1 MITIDWLNDYSQQ
14 FLEAGYL
21 SKGETV
27 ENRIKVIGDNAERI
41 LKRDS
46 NNPDFFNGYSQRLQ
60 SHIAKGWISLSSP
73 IWSNFGTNKGLPISC
88 FGSYIDDSVESIL
101 NTVAEVGTMSKY
113 GGGTAGYFGEL
124 RSRGSLITGNG
135 TSNGTK
141 PFLEL
146 FQSAS
151 NVINQGQTRRGYFA
165 GYIDI
170 QHGDIDEWL
179 NIRAEGDPIQHIT
192 WGVNVPTW
200 WMQQMRDG
208 DELKRDTWAKVIKK
222 RFETGLPY
230 IIYID
235 NANNGESVPEVYK
248 GKGLIKGSQMC
259 VVASER
265 AVTSKGLLT
274 VKELYESGENLTL
287 FDNEKVVNASPMKL
301 IEKNADVYKVT
312 LENGMSHTITGYHKV
327 KVLDEKTSNSVMK
340 QCLDLEIGNR
350 VFVQNTKGLFGQMCM
365 EDEAYLLGLYQSD
378 GTQYEDIIM
387 LDVWENDFDLLEDIQ
402 NKFNKI
408 HIKYGCNTY
417 NIKNSEGD
425 IIGSRVNN
433 PAKFRECI
441 VNQSEVKK
449 KRLASKT
456 LQKALSFSKGN
467 VPDWIWKGTEATQW
481 AYVKGLLQAD
491 GTVFLDSKCGGIQ
504 LSYADINKEFLE
516 QLQLLFANLG
526 LNSKIKI
533 IRKGGESL
541 LPDGKGDYKMYPTKD
556 CWRLY
561 VSNKPDC
568 LTIEKYTGFLSRKG
582 VNLENRFYKDNTKK
596 AFKIVSIDYIGKE
609 DVYCT
614 TVNSNEHL
622 WICNGFVTSNCTEI
636 FLPIDKENS
645 FVCDLASANDFFFE
659 EYNKTT
665 CIEDITYLLDAAMT
679 EFIEKAS
686 KIKFLE
692 RAVNFAIEHRALGIG
707 RLGYHSML
715 QSKMIPFESLE
726 ARNVNVAIQK
736 HIQEKSLHA
745 SKLMAEMFG
754 ECKFTTGLGRRNTT
768 LQAIAPTTSSA
779 FILGQ
784 VSQSI
789 EPWMSNLMIKDLAK
803 GKYVIRNKY
812 LEQVLESK
820 DKNDSSVWD
829 SILKQQGSVLHL
841 DCLSDEE
848 KSVFKTAREISQDE
862 IILQAAQRQKFIDQG
877 QSLNLFITADTTA
890 KEVNQLLIKAHDLGI
905 KSLYY
910 QHNISAASEFS
921 KNFVNCTSCE

>member
-170 QHGDIDEWL
+170 QHGDINEWL
-179 NIRAEGDPIQHIT
+179 NIRAEGDPIQQIT
-192 WGVNVPTW
+192 WGVNVPKW

-248 GKGLIKGSQMC
+248 GKGLIK
-259 VVASER
+259 AS
-265 AVTSKGLLT
+265 
-274 VKELYESGENLTL
+274 NL
-287 FDNEKVVNASPMKL
+287 
-301 IEKNADVYKVT
+301 
-312 LENGMSHTITGYHKV
+312 
-327 KVLDEKTSNSVMK
+327 
-340 QCLDLEIGNR
+340 
-350 VFVQNTKGLFGQMCM
+350 
-365 EDEAYLLGLYQSD
+365 
-378 GTQYEDIIM
+378 
-387 LDVWENDFDLLEDIQ
+387 
-402 NKFNKI
+402 
-408 HIKYGCNTY
+408 
-417 NIKNSEGD
+417 
-425 IIGSRVNN
+425 
-433 PAKFRECI
+433 
-441 VNQSEVKK
+441 
-449 KRLASKT
+449 
-456 LQKALSFSKGN
+456 
-467 VPDWIWKGTEATQW
+467 
-481 AYVKGLLQAD
+481 
-491 GTVFLDSKCGGIQ
+491 
-504 LSYADINKEFLE
+504 
-516 QLQLLFANLG
+516 
-526 LNSKIKI
+526 
-533 IRKGGESL
+533 
-541 LPDGKGDYKMYPTKD
+541 
-556 CWRLY
+556 
-561 VSNKPDC
+561 
-568 LTIEKYTGFLSRKG
+568 
-582 VNLENRFYKDNTKK
+582 
-596 AFKIVSIDYIGKE
+596 
-609 DVYCT
+609 
-614 TVNSNEHL
+614 
-622 WICNGFVTSNCTEI
+622 CTEI
-636 FLPIDKENS
+636 FLISDSNNS
-645 FVCDLASANDFFFE
+645 FVCDLGSLNDLFFE
-659 EYNKTT
+659 DYFKTT
-665 CIEDITYLLDAAMT
+665 CVEDLTYLLDAAMT

-692 RAVNFAIEHRALGIG
+692 RAVKFAIEHRALGIG

-715 QSKMIPFESLE
+715 QSKMISFESLE

-820 DKNDSSVWD
+820 GKNESSIWD

>member
-170 QHGDIDEWL
+170 QHGDIEEWL

-208 DELKRDTWAKVIKK
+208 DELKRDIWAKVIKK

-259 VVASER
+259 
-265 AVTSKGLLT
+265 
-274 VKELYESGENLTL
+274 
-287 FDNEKVVNASPMKL
+287 
-301 IEKNADVYKVT
+301 
-312 LENGMSHTITGYHKV
+312 
-327 KVLDEKTSNSVMK
+327 
-340 QCLDLEIGNR
+340 
-350 VFVQNTKGLFGQMCM
+350 
-365 EDEAYLLGLYQSD
+365 
-378 GTQYEDIIM
+378 
-387 LDVWENDFDLLEDIQ
+387 
-402 NKFNKI
+402 
-408 HIKYGCNTY
+408 
-417 NIKNSEGD
+417 
-425 IIGSRVNN
+425 
-433 PAKFRECI
+433 
-441 VNQSEVKK
+441 
-449 KRLASKT
+449 
-456 LQKALSFSKGN
+456 
-467 VPDWIWKGTEATQW
+467 
-481 AYVKGLLQAD
+481 
-491 GTVFLDSKCGGIQ
+491 
-504 LSYADINKEFLE
+504 
-516 QLQLLFANLG
+516 
-526 LNSKIKI
+526 
-533 IRKGGESL
+533 
-541 LPDGKGDYKMYPTKD
+541 
-556 CWRLY
+556 
-561 VSNKPDC
+561 
-568 LTIEKYTGFLSRKG
+568 
-582 VNLENRFYKDNTKK
+582 
-596 AFKIVSIDYIGKE
+596 
-609 DVYCT
+609 
-614 TVNSNEHL
+614 
-622 WICNGFVTSNCTEI
+622 TEI

-659 EYNKTT
+659 EYSKTT

-692 RAVNFAIEHRALGIG
+692 RAVKFAIEHRALGIG

-715 QSKMIPFESLE
+715 QSKMIPFESLQ
-726 ARNVNVAIQK
+726 ARNINVAIQK
-736 HIQEKSLHA
+736 HIQEKSLQA
-745 SKLMAEMFG
+745 SILMAEMFG
-754 ECKFTTGLGRRNTT
+754 ECKFTIGLGRRNTT

-812 LEQVLESK
+812 LEQILESK
-820 DKNDSSVWD
+820 SKNESSVWD

-862 IILQAAQRQKFIDQG
+862 IVLQAAQRQKFIDQG